1 MARGYPRGMKRVK
14 LNIRSDLRRLSF
26 VLISVIFVF
35 AVFYAGCAYGN
46 FRLDDE
52 GLLEITRRYFN
63 AQLHICPK
71 DLDAVKIAG
80 DIKADGLKRISW
92 VCIKEDHALIA
103 ISEIDKVVYGGWT
116 VATGRNPG
124 QKTRVGDL
132 RTPEG
137 VFRIKS
143 IEDASYWG
151 FYEDK
156 ATGQLIGYGPYFI
169 RLETKWKGIGI
180 HGTDEA
186 HIHEIGTNASHG
198 CIRMANDDLLEVV
211 RMAKVGQ
218 KVVILPSL

>member
-1 MARGYPRGMKRVK
+1 MKRFK
-14 LNIRSDLRRLSF
+14 LNMKLNSGRLSF
-26 VLISVIFVF
+26 VLVSVILVF
-35 AVFYAGCAYGN
+35 SVFYTGSAYGS
-46 FRLDDE
+46 FRIDE
-52 GLLEITRRYFN
+52 ERLLQIARRYFST
-63 AQLHICPK
+63 QLHLHS
-71 DLDAVKIAG
+71 DDSVAVRFVR
-80 DIKADGLKRISW
+80 DVKADKLKKISW
-92 VCIKEDHALIA
+92 VCVKEDHVLIA
-103 ISEIDKVVYGGWT
+103 VSEIDKEVYGGWS

-180 HGTDEA
+180 HGTDEG
-186 HIHEIGTNASHG
+186 HLHEIGTNASHG